1 MLNSF
6 AATLSP
12 MLVMFLCIAVGYTL
26 NKTKLLPEN
35 AGMVMS
41 KLETYVFLPALII
54 HTFLN
59 YCTLDSIRGQYKVV
73 LFGLL
78 VTVLCTVVGIALS
91 WVLAKGSYERE
102 IYRYGLSVA
111 NFSFLGNTIVPQILG
126 AEALYPYLLFTLP
139 LNALVYGYLVQKMI
153 PEGKGQSKG
162 WKQFLNP
169 TFISM
174 IIGMVLGMCGG
185 TKILPGFLSTTVS
198 NLSACMG
205 PVAMVL
211 TGFVIGGYD
220 FKSLLKHPKVYVVT
234 FLRLLVLP
242 AAYVALVWLLGAD
255 EQVMCMTLLATGSAL
270 GLNTVVIPA
279 AYGGDTRTGA
289 AMAMIS
295 HVLCIVTIP
304 LLYALLTWL
313 V

>member
-1 MLNSF
+1 
-6 AATLSP
+6 

-35 AGMVMS
+35 AGSVMS
-41 KLETYVFLPALII
+41 KLENYVFLPALII

-59 YCTLDSIRGQYKVV
+59 CCTLDSIREQYKVV

-78 VTVLCTVVGIALS
+78 VTALCAVAGLVLGRVF
-91 WVLAKGSYERE
+91 AKGSCERG

-111 NFSFLGNTIVPQILG
+111 NFGFLGNTIVPQILG
-126 AEALYPYLLFTLP
+126 PEALYPYLLFTLP
-139 LNALVYGYLVQKMI
+139 LNALVYGYLVRQMI

-174 IIGMVLGMCGG
+174 IIGMALGICGG

-220 FKSLLKHPKVYVVT
+220 FKSLLKLPKVYAAT

-242 AAYVALVWLLGAD
+242 AAYVTLVWLLGAD
-255 EQVMCMTLLATGSAL
+255 ELVMCMTLLATGSAL

-304 LLYALLTWL
+304 LLYALLTWII
-313 V
+313 